1 MSGVEDVF
9 ASLGASLA
17 ERGDDLVEAL
27 GETGYMLGVSLAA
40 AVVFGLPLGAAVYLT
55 RPGGIRPQRLVWS
68 VANFLINVIRSFPFL
83 LLVVFLVP
91 VTRAVYGTTFG
102 TPAATFSLCVVAV
115 AVYGRLVEQIL
126 REVSPGIPRVAQTLG
141 ATVPQTVWRFLL
153 PEALPGLVYALTSA
167 SISLLSY
174 STVLG
179 VVGGGGI
186 GDFALR
192 YGYQEYDNVLMYF
205 TILVI
210 LVIVLVIQAVGQ
222 RISVRLDHR

>member
-1 MSGVEDVF
+1 MNDPEDVL

-17 ERGDDLVEAL
+17 ERGDDLIEAL

-40 AVVFGLPLGAAVYLT
+40 AVVLGLPLGAAVYLT
-55 RPGGIRPQRLVWS
+55 RPGGIVPQRLVWS
-68 VANFLINVIRSFPFL
+68 VTNFLINVIRSFPFL

-141 ATVPQTVWRFLL
+141 ATVPQIVWRFLL

-192 YGYQEYDNVLMYF
+192 YGYQEYDDALMYF

-210 LVIVLVIQAVGQ
+210 LAIVLVIQAVGQ

>member
-1 MSGVEDVF
+1 MTGEEDILS
-9 ASLGASLA
+9 SLAASLA

-27 GETGYMLGVSLAA
+27 GETAYMLGVSLAA
-40 AVVFGLPLGAAVYLT
+40 AVLIGLPLGTAVYLT
-55 RPGGIRPQRLVWS
+55 RPGGIAPQRIVWTI
-68 VANFLINVIRSFPFL
+68 ADTLINVIRSFPFL

-141 ATVPQTVWRFLL
+141 ATVPQTVLRFLL
-153 PEALPGLVYALTSA
+153 PEAVPGLVYALTSA

-192 YGYQEYDNVLMYF
+192 YGYQEYDDVLMYF

-210 LVIVLVIQAVGQ
+210 LALVLVIQTIGQ
-222 RISVRLDHR
+222 RISIRLDHR